1 MQLPSEGCLLFLDI
15 DIATRTLN
23 IVRKGVQLS
32 YSVGQPVAR
41 AVTGYSYSLAD
52 AGLLPVTNHESE
64 LSSTPQQPRSHRN
77 RDCFPDLREILVKC
91 GDLKPVTDDRR
102 TPVG

>member
-23 IVRKGVQLS
+23 IARKRVQLP
-32 YSVGQPVAR
+32 YSVRQPVAR
-41 AVTGYSYSLAD
+41 TVTGYSYSLAD

-64 LSSTPQQPRSHRN
+64 LSSTPQSS
-77 RDCFPDLREILVKC
+77 ES
-91 GDLKPVTDDRR
+91 
-102 TPVG
+102 